1 MCCCELLCAA
11 VCCSHHCRRAAVI
24 TVVVLWSSLSSCC
37 SNHCR
42 RAAVITVFI
51 PTRAFSAHKRLSRRA
66 RANSCLDVSVYTYP
80 CVLKSG
86 SALERAQERRG
97 TRLGDSHACLGCLRR
112 WKSGWALVAGHW
124 KEQESEGAARCVID
138 ICLCM

>member
-1 MCCCELLCAA
+1 MCCC
-11 VCCSHHCRRAAVI
+11 
-24 TVVVLWSSLSSCC
+24 VLQSSLSSCC
-37 SNHCR
+37 SHHCR
-42 RAAVITVFI
+42 GAVVITVVVLQQSLSSCCSHHCLI

-124 KEQESEGAARCVID
+124 EEQESDGAARCVID